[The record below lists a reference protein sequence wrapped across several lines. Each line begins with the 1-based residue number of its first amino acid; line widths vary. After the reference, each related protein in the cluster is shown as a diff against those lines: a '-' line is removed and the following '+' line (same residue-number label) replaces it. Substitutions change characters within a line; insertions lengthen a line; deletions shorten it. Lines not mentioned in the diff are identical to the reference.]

1 MRKDS
6 FSPLRAPSFHRRSNP
21 PTDRDRPDLKHTE
34 EPHELNNHLLS
45 YLLELMSYARILGL
59 NDSHLK
65 LLHLAKTCTP
75 PAPSCPVRA
84 HRVPRPSASLL
95 RTCTPGAPI
104 KPSCRAGAASASR
117 SLAPSVAAAVGF
129 ERPPSSLSPCAS
141 SVRLTPSGNLTSG
154 SGRGIPV
161 KCEPGVQCLTYPF
174 GAGHKE
180 PSEGTRSRPR
190 TRGGGGATEVTSE
203 WVRVSGKGDK

>member
-1 MRKDS
+1 MI
-6 FSPLRAPSFHRRSNP
+6 
-21 PTDRDRPDLKHTE
+21 TQTGV
-34 EPHELNNHLLS
+34 
-45 YLLELMSYARILGL
+45 LGL
-59 NDSHLK
+59 NDSHLNP
-65 LLHLAKTCTP
+65 LHLAKTCTP

-84 HRVPRPSASLL
+84 HRVPRPPPSSSVHARRRPDRPS
-95 RTCTPGAPI
+95 RTAGLAPPPRPG
-104 KPSCRAGAASASR
+104 C

-161 KCEPGVQCLTYPF
+161 KCKPGVQCLTYPF

-180 PSEGTRSRPR
+180 PG

-203 WVRVSGKGDK
+203 WVRVSGKWDK